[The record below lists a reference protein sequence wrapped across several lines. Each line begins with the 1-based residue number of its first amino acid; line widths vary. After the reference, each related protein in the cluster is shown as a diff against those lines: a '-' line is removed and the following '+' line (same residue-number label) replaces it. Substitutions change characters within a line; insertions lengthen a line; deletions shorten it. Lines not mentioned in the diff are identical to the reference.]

1 LDQPL
6 IFATD
11 LHKTFGKVH
20 AVDGVNLA
28 IQPGEIYGLVG
39 PDGAGKTTT
48 LRLLCG
54 ALRPTQGEVTIAG
67 FPLAHRMEQAR
78 AHIGYLSQRFSLY
91 EELTVWENLRF
102 FAEVRGLPHERWAA
116 RSQEILN
123 FVGLAEFG
131 ERRVGQLSGGMKQ
144 KLGLALAL
152 VNEPKVLLLDEP
164 TTGVDPVTR
173 QDFWRLIIR
182 IVASESIAV
191 MICTPY
197 MDEASRCT
205 RVGFMRSGKMIV
217 EGTPRSLRERL
228 AGCIMELV
236 GEPLPVLLQVVRS
249 TDGVESVQRFG
260 DTLHLRIAS
269 GKAKAVSKKIISAI
283 KVAKG
288 KVNHLELIDPL
299 LEDVFISLT
308 EAME

>member
-1 LDQPL
+1 MDQPL

-102 FAEVRGLPHERWAA
+102 FAEVRGLPHEA
-116 RSQEILN
+116 
-123 FVGLAEFG
+123 
-131 ERRVGQLSGGMKQ
+131 
-144 KLGLALAL
+144 LGSAQ
-152 VNEPKVLLLDEP
+152 P
-164 TTGVDPVTR
+164 
-173 QDFWRLIIR
+173 
-182 IVASESIAV
+182 
-191 MICTPY
+191 
-197 MDEASRCT
+197 
-205 RVGFMRSGKMIV
+205 
-217 EGTPRSLRERL
+217 
-228 AGCIMELV
+228 
-236 GEPLPVLLQVVRS
+236 
-249 TDGVESVQRFG
+249 G
-260 DTLHLRIAS
+260 DS
-269 GKAKAVSKKIISAI
+269 
-283 KVAKG
+283 
-288 KVNHLELIDPL
+288 
-299 LEDVFISLT
+299 
-308 EAME
+308 